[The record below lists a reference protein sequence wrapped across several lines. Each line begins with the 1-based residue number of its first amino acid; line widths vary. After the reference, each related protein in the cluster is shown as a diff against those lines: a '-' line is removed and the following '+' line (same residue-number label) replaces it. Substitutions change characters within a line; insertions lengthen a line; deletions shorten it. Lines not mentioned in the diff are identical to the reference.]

1 MIKIGADYNYF
12 ENKNIDL
19 LYTNK
24 IIMDSIYLK
33 IKRDR
38 LREEYSHKL
47 SVNKKDNR
55 RESVEANKGK
65 DESELNYI
73 TIFSNLIRDNDDIS
87 NDLGD
92 LREYH
97 SKIIYVHNNIA
108 EKIKMDHLIRPL
120 RIFWIKADYFL
131 LTKVLTILSGGLFMF
146 FSYII
151 GDAIKKKF

>member
-151 GDAIKKKF
+151 GDAIKKK